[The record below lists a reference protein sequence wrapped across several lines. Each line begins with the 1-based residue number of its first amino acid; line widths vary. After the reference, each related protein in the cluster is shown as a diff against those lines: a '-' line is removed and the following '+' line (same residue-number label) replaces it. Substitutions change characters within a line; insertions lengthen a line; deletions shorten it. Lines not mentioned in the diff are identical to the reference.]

1 MFGRSREVKIAKEKC
16 LMLAES
22 RYCKLHI
29 SFMHTHEKH
38 TVSLFRAVAKWW
50 AGWAMAHSVFRR
62 F

>member
-38 TVSLFRAVAKWW
+38 TVSLFRAVAN
-50 AGWAMAHSVFRR
+50 GWAW
-62 F
+62 

>member
-38 TVSLFRAVAKWW
+38 TTGPSLVWVQW
-50 AGWAMAHSVFRR
+50 VQLHL
-62 F
+62 